1 MSIIPENPSSI
12 FIVDDDSSIRSSLAM
27 LLESAGYH
35 VTCFSSAL
43 EFLDSELIH
52 NKNSCIVL
60 DVKMSGL
67 SGLDLQKELTSLNC
81 ITPIIFMTGHGDIPM
96 SVQAMKDGAVNFLTK
111 PFDDDQLLDSIS
123 EALVLARKS
132 YEKQSRLDQIKQ
144 KIEKLTPRE
153 HEVLKHL
160 IAGLLNKQIAY
171 ELHISERTVK
181 AHRKQ
186 ILDKMDIK
194 SMAELVRLTEKIGI
208 EPIN

>member
-1 MSIIPENPSSI
+1 MSENSFSV
-12 FIVDDDSSIRSSLAM
+12 FIVDDDQSIRSSLTM

-35 VTCFSSAL
+35 VECFSSAI
-43 EFLDSELIH
+43 EFLESGIIH
-52 NKNSCIVL
+52 SKDSCIVL

-67 SGLDLQKELTSLNC
+67 TGIDLQKELTSINC
-81 ITPIIFMTGHGDIPM
+81 ITPIIFITGHGDIPM
-96 SVQAMKDGAVNFLTK
+96 SVQAMKDGAVNFLPK

-123 EALVLARKS
+123 EALSMARETHEKKS
-132 YEKQSRLDQIKQ
+132 RIEQIKQ

-153 HEVLKHL
+153 NEVLKHL
-160 IAGLLNKQIAY
+160 ITGLLNKQVAY
-171 ELHISERTVK
+171 ELNISERTVK

-186 ILDKMDIK
+186 VLDKMGIK

>member
-1 MSIIPENPSSI
+1 MSENSFSV
-12 FIVDDDSSIRSSLAM
+12 FIVDDDQSIRSSLTM

-35 VTCFSSAL
+35 VECFSSAI
-43 EFLDSELIH
+43 EFLESGIIH
-52 NKNSCIVL
+52 SKDSCIVL

-67 SGLDLQKELTSLNC
+67 NGLDLQKELTSINC
-81 ITPIIFMTGHGDIPM
+81 ITPIIFITGHGDIPM
-96 SVQAMKDGAVNFLTK
+96 SVQAMKDGAVNFLPK

-123 EALVLARKS
+123 EALSMARETHEKKS
-132 YEKQSRLDQIKQ
+132 RIEQIKQ

-153 HEVLKHL
+153 NEVLKHL
-160 IAGLLNKQIAY
+160 ITGLLNKQVAY
-171 ELHISERTVK
+171 ELNISERTVK

-186 ILDKMDIK
+186 ILDKMGIK

>member
-1 MSIIPENPSSI
+1 MSVITENPSSI
-12 FIVDDDSSIRSSLAM
+12 FIVDDDLSIRSSLGM

-43 EFLDSELIH
+43 EFLNSELIH

-67 SGLDLQKELTSLNC
+67 SGLDLQKELRSINC

-96 SVQAMKDGAVNFLTK
+96 SVQAMKDGAINFLAK
-111 PFDDDQLLDSIS
+111 PFDDDQLLDSII
-123 EALVLARKS
+123 EAISLGKES
-132 YEKQSRLDQIKQ
+132 YEKQSSIDQINQ
-144 KIEKLTPRE
+144 KIDKLTPRE

-171 ELHISERTVK
+171 ELNISERTVK

-186 ILDKMDIK
+186 ILDKMGIK

>member
-1 MSIIPENPSSI
+1 MSENTSSI
-12 FIVDDDSSIRSSLAM
+12 FIVDDDLSIRSSLTM
-27 LLESAGYH
+27 LLESVGYH
-35 VTCFSSAL
+35 VACFSSAT
-43 EFLDSELIH
+43 EFLESGIIH
-52 NKNSCIVL
+52 SKDSCIVL

-67 SGLDLQKELTSLNC
+67 DGLDLQKELTSLNC
-81 ITPIIFMTGHGDIPM
+81 ITPIIFITGHGDIPM

-123 EALVLARKS
+123 EALSMVRES
-132 YEKQSRLDQIKQ
+132 HEKNSKIDQIK
-144 KIEKLTPRE
+144 KLFEKLTPRE
-153 HEVLKHL
+153 HEVLRHL

-171 ELHISERTVK
+171 ELNISERTVK

-186 ILDKMDIK
+186 ILDKMGIK